1 MFSLDRYVKSRDVEG
16 ICVSIFVALA
26 VAKHVQ
32 APADPLSD
40 NTRDNDQRDCRKCQ
54 LQFMMGPRKRGRGKF
69 YLIHY
74 LITQADGPIGLVP
87 ILQM

>member
-1 MFSLDRYVKSRDVEG
+1 MLSLDRHDVEG
-16 ICVSIFVALA
+16 ICVSTFVPLA

-40 NTRDNDQRDCRKCQ
+40 NICDNDQHDCRKCQ
-54 LQFMMGPRKRGRGKF
+54 LQLMTGPRKRGRGKF
-69 YLIHY
+69 YSIYY